1 MPCLGKH
8 GPNENG
14 RRESFADKRKRKFPT
29 SLCRRPPPTP
39 KNPTALHLRAMNT
52 LYEAI
57 QERGS
62 LVIVPSSAVESMGAR
77 SNPGN
82 RVARRSKTLTIQ
94 AK

>member
-1 MPCLGKH
+1 MSRQARAEQERQARVIRGQA
-8 GPNENG
+8 EA
-14 RRESFADKRKRKFPT
+14 EISDTFVQAAAAYT
-29 SLCRRPPPTP
+29 E
-39 KNPTALHLRAMNT
+39 NPTALHLRAMNT